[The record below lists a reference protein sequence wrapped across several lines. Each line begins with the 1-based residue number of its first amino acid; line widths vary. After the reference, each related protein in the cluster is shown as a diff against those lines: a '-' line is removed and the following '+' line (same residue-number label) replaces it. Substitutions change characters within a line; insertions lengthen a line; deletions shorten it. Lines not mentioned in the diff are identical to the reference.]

1 MIFQLPHAIFA
12 VSVFTAILPGMSAS
26 FAAGDS
32 ASYGTLLSRGIRL
45 NAVVILPAALGYIAL
60 AVPIVRLLFERG
72 AVDPAEARLV
82 ASILVAFSVGM
93 FPFSLFQLLLRAF
106 YAMQDTRTP
115 ALINVGAVTVNI
127 VANLALVFALDLGVQ
142 GLALG
147 YAAAYAFAATLS
159 LVVIR
164 RRVGRLDGRATLGT
178 IARVVAASVAS
189 AAAARLVADAVGR
202 AVGIASVSGQAIQ
215 VFAGVTTG
223 VLVFVASALIL
234 RIEEVDTVKRAIMAR
249 FHR

>member
-1 MIFQLPHAIFA
+1 
-12 VSVFTAILPGMSAS
+12 
-26 FAAGDS
+26 
-32 ASYGTLLSRGIRL
+32 
-45 NAVVILPAALGYIAL
+45 
-60 AVPIVRLLFERG
+60 
-72 AVDPAEARLV
+72 VDPAEARLV

-115 ALINVGAVTVNI
+115 ALINVGAVAVNI
-127 VANLALVFALDLGVQ
+127 LANLALVFAFGLGVQ

-147 YAAAYAFAATLS
+147 YAAAYTFAAALS

-164 RRVGRLDGRATLGT
+164 RRIGRLDGRAILGT
-178 IARVVAASVAS
+178 IARVLAASVAS
-189 AAAARLVADAVGR
+189 AAAARLAADAVGR
-202 AVGIASVSGQAIQ
+202 AVGTANVSGQAIQ
-215 VFAGVTTG
+215 VFAGVITG